1 MSEEGSSSKFWNVH
15 ALDAENTHD
24 VFNTMSK
31 ESLNPNMILVEKLLN
46 LGTSVTDLKDHW
58 VTVDKDLI
66 FVPEKIILANGI
78 DQNNKKF

>member
-1 MSEEGSSSKFWNVH
+1 
-15 ALDAENTHD
+15 
-24 VFNTMSK
+24 MSK

-78 DQNNKKF
+78 DQEQ